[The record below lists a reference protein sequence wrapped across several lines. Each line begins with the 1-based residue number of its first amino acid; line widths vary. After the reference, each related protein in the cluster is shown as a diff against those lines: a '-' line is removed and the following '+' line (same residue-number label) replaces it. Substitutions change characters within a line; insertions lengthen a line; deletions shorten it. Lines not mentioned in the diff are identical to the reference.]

1 MSGAATISLP
11 SEGRLAAHSLPWL
24 LGTLDVVRATGALD
38 VTRRKLVR
46 RFVLEDGSVAAVV
59 SNAREDRFFDW
70 LLVKGHFAAAP
81 TPLVEALGASLA
93 DAPLTAGAVLAAR
106 LLPPEEAILRLRE
119 HALEMLRESASWHD
133 ATFVVRPGT
142 APLGAEPRP
151 GLRAAAAALVLAREE
166 AAAAKRPLPLPR
178 WIAARADAAALGE
191 AGLDAAER
199 SVLDAAR
206 RPVDPRDLGPRAGL
220 DEAPLQAAL
229 GALWRAGLVAQA
241 APPTEAEVE
250 ETGEVTAEILDRWIA
265 AANAEDFD
273 AVLGVAPG
281 APPGEVR
288 KAYYRTVRRFHPDR
302 FREGPFSARHREIE
316 QAFRLVHEALEL
328 LTNPAARAE
337 RDARLRRAAEGAK
350 AAARTVAQTAAE
362 QHQRALRALAQGRRA
377 EALVALE
384 RATQLEPGN
393 EEYAV
398 HLALLL
404 LGNPQRRREATE
416 ALAARAKAAPSR
428 ADLLALVA
436 LAHAKA
442 GRDADADAARRRVLQ
457 LDPTQLVALALGG
470 DPAALDEVRRDPLLG
485 FLF

>member
-11 SEGRLAAHSLPWL
+11 AEGRLAAHSLPWL

-46 RFVLEDGSVAAVV
+46 RFVFEGGALAAVV

-70 LLVKGHFAAAP
+70 LLAKGHFAAAP
-81 TPLVEALGASLA
+81 MPLVEALGASLA
-93 DAPLTAGAVLAAR
+93 DAPLTAGAVVAAR
-106 LLPPEEAILRLRE
+106 LLPPDEAVRLLRD

-133 ATFVVRPGT
+133 ATFVVRPGA

-206 RPVDPRDLGPRAGL
+206 HPVDPRDLGPRAGL

-229 GALWRAGLVAQA
+229 GALWRAGLIAQA

-250 ETGEVTAEILDRWIA
+250 EAGEVTAETLDRWIA
-265 AANAEDFD
+265 AAKAEDFD